1 MNDYED
7 TINKENEELVSAIR
21 NKGMFYLGIYS
32 GAVIP
37 ITNPRYYDG
46 RKNITLYKD
55 IVYNHIY
62 KAEVEIEKNKY
73 SIDDNIFNKVIEY
86 IKNNFNKL
94 IQIAINQSNEMYDGV
109 SHTISIKIGSI
120 LLNLSTL
127 NTQSEE
133 EREFLNQFE
142 NEVVKILSNENN
154 LIIKLGYFLYY
165 VLS

>member
-1 MNDYED
+1 
-7 TINKENEELVSAIR
+7 
-21 NKGMFYLGIYS
+21 MFYLEIYS

-37 ITNPRYYDG
+37 ITHPRYYEG

-62 KAEVEIEKNKY
+62 NTKVEIEKNKY
-73 SIDDNIFNKVIEY
+73 SVDDDTFNKVIEY
-86 IKNNFNKL
+86 IKNNFNRL
-94 IQIAINQSNEMYDGV
+94 IQIAINQSNEMYEGV

-127 NTQSEE
+127 NTQNEE

-142 NEVVKILSNENN
+142 NEIIKILSNENN
-154 LIIKLGYFLYY
+154 LIN
-165 VLS
+165 

>member
-1 MNDYED
+1 MNDYEK
-7 TINKENEELVSAIR
+7 TINEENEKFVSAIR
-21 NKGMFYLGIYS
+21 NKGMFYLGIHS

-37 ITNPRYYDG
+37 ITHPRYYEG

-62 KAEVEIEKNKY
+62 NTKVEIEKNKY
-73 SIDDNIFNKVIEY
+73 SIDDDTFNNVIEY

-94 IQIAINQSNEMYDGV
+94 IQIALNQSNEMYDGV
-109 SHTISIKIGSI
+109 SHSINIKIGSI

-127 NTQSEE
+127 NTQNEE

-142 NEVVKILSNENN
+142 NEIVKILSNENN
-154 LIIKLGYFLYY
+154 LIN
-165 VLS
+165 